1 MNAKQTIRSIRT
13 ERGISQET
21 LAELLEVSRQTI
33 SKWENGQG
41 RPSADSVAKLSE
53 VFGIPAEAF
62 LKDDWVPPEE
72 KPPEIQV
79 VEVPVEVKVE
89 VPVEVPRPR
98 NYRLLALLAAVVL
111 TAGVLI
117 GAFLFRERPEDS
129 VPESALEGEVI
140 DDLTILGPIDLLPLE

>member
-1 MNAKQTIRSIRT
+1 MKSKQTIRSIRA
-13 ERGISQET
+13 EHGISQES
-21 LAELLEVSRQTI
+21 LAELMEVSRQTV
-33 SKWENGQG
+33 SKWENGLVY
-41 RPSADSVAKLSE
+41 PSADNLAKLSE
-53 VFGIPAEAF
+53 VFGIPVDAF

-79 VEVPVEVKVE
+79 VEVPVEIKVE

-111 TAGVLI
+111 AAGVLV
-117 GAFLFRERPEDS
+117 GAFLFREQPEDS
-129 VPESALEGEVI
+129 VPESASEGEVI

>member
-72 KPPEIQV
+72 KPPEIQI
-79 VEVPVEVKVE
+79 VEVPVEIKVE

-111 TAGVLI
+111 AAGVLI
-117 GAFLFRERPEDS
+117 GTLLFRERPEES
-129 VPESALEGEVI
+129 VSQSTLESEVI
-140 DDLTILGPIDLLPLE
+140 DVPSMGGIDLLPLE

>member
-33 SKWENGQG
+33 GSLENG
-41 RPSADSVAKLSE
+41 RYNPSILLAE
-53 VFGIPAEAF
+53 VFGIPVDAF

-79 VEVPVEVKVE
+79 VEVPVEIKVE

-111 TAGVLI
+111 AAGVLV
-117 GAFLFRERPEDS
+117 GAFLFREQPEDS

>member
-62 LKDDWVPPEE
+62 LRDDWVPPEE

-79 VEVPVEVKVE
+79 VE

-111 TAGVLI
+111 AAGVLV
-117 GAFLFRERPEDS
+117 GAFLFREQPEDS

>member
-62 LKDDWVPPEE
+62 LRDDWVPPAE

-79 VEVPVEVKVE
+79 VEVPWRSRLKSPWRSPGPEIIACWPCWPLWFWRLVFSLARSFSGSGPRTLFQNQPWKV
-89 VPVEVPRPR
+89 R
-98 NYRLLALLAAVVL
+98 
-111 TAGVLI
+111 
-117 GAFLFRERPEDS
+117 
-129 VPESALEGEVI
+129 
-140 DDLTILGPIDLLPLE
+140 

>member
-62 LKDDWVPPEE
+62 LKDDWVPLEE

-79 VEVPVEVKVE
+79 VEVPVEIKVE
-89 VPVEVPRPR
+89 VPVEVPWPR

-111 TAGVLI
+111 AAGVLI
-117 GAFLFRERPEDS
+117 GTLLFRERPEES
-129 VPESALEGEVI
+129 VSQSTLESEVI
-140 DDLTILGPIDLLPLE
+140 DVPSMGGIDLLPLE

>member
-79 VEVPVEVKVE
+79 VEVPVEIKVE

-117 GAFLFRERPEDS
+117 GAFLFRERPEDIIHGS
-129 VPESALEGEVI
+129 ELEGEVI
-140 DDLTILGPIDLLPLE
+140 EDLIIGEAAPLLPMD

>member
-79 VEVPVEVKVE
+79 VEVPVEIKVE

-98 NYRLLALLAAVVL
+98 NYRLLALLAAMVL
-111 TAGVLI
+111 AAGVLI
-117 GAFLFRERPEDS
+117 GTLLFRERPEES
-129 VPESALEGEVI
+129 VSQSTLESEVI
-140 DDLTILGPIDLLPLE
+140 DVPSMGGIDLLPLE

>member
-53 VFGIPAEAF
+53 GFG
-62 LKDDWVPPEE
+62 LSKG
-72 KPPEIQV
+72 
-79 VEVPVEVKVE
+79 
-89 VPVEVPRPR
+89 R
-98 NYRLLALLAAVVL
+98 
-111 TAGVLI
+111 
-117 GAFLFRERPEDS
+117 
-129 VPESALEGEVI
+129 
-140 DDLTILGPIDLLPLE
+140 LGPAGGKAAGNPGCRGPGGGQG

>member
-1 MNAKQTIRSIRT
+1 MKSKQTIRSIRA
-13 ERGISQET
+13 EHGISQES
-21 LAELLEVSRQTI
+21 LAELMEVSRQTV
-33 SKWENGQG
+33 SKWENGLVY
-41 RPSADSVAKLSE
+41 PSADNLAKLSE
-53 VFGIPAEAF
+53 VFGIPVDAF

-79 VEVPVEVKVE
+79 VEVPVEIKVE

-117 GAFLFRERPEDS
+117 GAFLFRERPEDIIHGS
-129 VPESALEGEVI
+129 ELEGEVI
-140 DDLTILGPIDLLPLE
+140 EDLIIGEAAPLLPMD

>member
-62 LKDDWVPPEE
+62 LRDDWVPPEE

-79 VEVPVEVKVE
+79 VEVPVEIKVE

-111 TAGVLI
+111 AAGVLI
-117 GAFLFRERPEDS
+117 GTLLFRERPEES
-129 VPESALEGEVI
+129 VSQSTLESEVI
-140 DDLTILGPIDLLPLE
+140 DVPSMGGIDLLPLE

>member
-41 RPSADSVAKLSE
+41 RHSADSVAKLSE

-62 LKDDWVPPEE
+62 LRDDWVPPEE

-111 TAGVLI
+111 AAGVLI
-117 GAFLFRERPEDS
+117 GTLLFRERPEES
-129 VPESALEGEVI
+129 VSQSTLESEVI
-140 DDLTILGPIDLLPLE
+140 DVPSMGGIDLLPLE

>member
-53 VFGIPAEAF
+53 VFGIPHLQRRLQLAGGP
-62 LKDDWVPPEE
+62 VPPG
-72 KPPEIQV
+72 
-79 VEVPVEVKVE
+79 
-89 VPVEVPRPR
+89 PRH
-98 NYRLLALLAAVVL
+98 
-111 TAGVLI
+111 
-117 GAFLFRERPEDS
+117 
-129 VPESALEGEVI
+129 
-140 DDLTILGPIDLLPLE
+140 

>member
-79 VEVPVEVKVE
+79 VEVPVEIKVE

-111 TAGVLI
+111 AAGVLI
-117 GAFLFRERPEDS
+117 GTLLFRERPEES
-129 VPESALEGEVI
+129 VSQSTLESEVI
-140 DDLTILGPIDLLPLE
+140 DVPSMGGIDLLPLE

>member
-21 LAELLEVSRQTI
+21 LAELMEVSRQTI

-79 VEVPVEVKVE
+79 VEVPVEIKVE

-111 TAGVLI
+111 AAGVLI
-117 GAFLFRERPEDS
+117 GTLLFRERPEES
-129 VPESALEGEVI
+129 VSQSTLESEVI
-140 DDLTILGPIDLLPLE
+140 DVPSMGGIDLLPLE

>member
-1 MNAKQTIRSIRT
+1 MKSKQTIRSIRA
-13 ERGISQET
+13 EHGISQES
-21 LAELLEVSRQTI
+21 LAELMEVSRQTV
-33 SKWENGQG
+33 SKWENGLVY
-41 RPSADSVAKLSE
+41 PSADNLAKLSE
-53 VFGIPAEAF
+53 VFGIPVDAF

-79 VEVPVEVKVE
+79 VEVPVEV
-89 VPVEVPRPR
+89 PRPR

-111 TAGVLI
+111 AAGVLV
-117 GAFLFRERPEDS
+117 GAFLFREQPEDS

>member
-21 LAELLEVSRQTI
+21 LAELMEVSRQTV
-33 SKWENGQG
+33 SKWENGLVY
-41 RPSADSVAKLSE
+41 PSADNLAKLSE
-53 VFGIPAEAF
+53 VFGIPVDAF

-79 VEVPVEVKVE
+79 VEVPVEIKVE

-117 GAFLFRERPEDS
+117 GAFLFRERPEDIIHGS
-129 VPESALEGEVI
+129 ELEGEVI
-140 DDLTILGPIDLLPLE
+140 EDLIIGEAAPLLPMD

>member
-62 LKDDWVPPEE
+62 LRDDWVPPEE

-111 TAGVLI
+111 AAGVLI
-117 GAFLFRERPEDS
+117 GTLLFRERPEES
-129 VPESALEGEVI
+129 VSQSTLESEVI
-140 DDLTILGPIDLLPLE
+140 DVPSMGGIDLLPLE

>member
-62 LKDDWVPPEE
+62 LRDDWVPPAE

-89 VPVEVPRPR
+89 VPVEIPRPR

-111 TAGVLI
+111 AAGVLV
-117 GAFLFRERPEDS
+117 GALFFRKRPEVFVHS
-129 VPESALEGEVI
+129 TELEGEVI
-140 DDLTILGPIDLLPLE
+140 DKFVVGGIELLPPD